1 MNSLPL
7 VLKMDGEDKRFVSP
21 SFIKG
26 VLFRQASDIAT
37 AIENNA
43 EENFDLDTTLQF
55 VCDVYGNQFDIN
67 QLENGIDARAMMKTL
82 YAVVNFVVGNVAQAS
97 ALLAETSGNEEKN

>member
-1 MNSLPL
+1 MESLTL
-7 VLKMDGEDKRFVSP
+7 VLKIEGQDKRFVSP

-26 VLFRQASDIAT
+26 ALFRQATKIASV
-37 AIENNA
+37 IENTA

-55 VCDVYGNQFDIN
+55 VCDVYGNQFDID
-67 QLENGIDARAMMKTL
+67 QLENGIDARTMMKTL

-97 ALLAETSGNEEKN
+97 ALLAGENGNEEKN